1 MKTVKIAKALMVFV
15 GVVMLAGTARA
26 NLLINPGFETGTF
39 TGWEAGG
46 WYLGTGA
53 DARSGTY
60 GAAYHVPSGRPS
72 GEYYVMLQYVP
83 VSAGVAYDAS
93 TWLRTASFNQSEAW
107 LEVVFHNSSGGW
119 VGQFQAPAVTGI
131 TSYAQYSLTNMLA
144 PAGSVTASVR
154 AVVHTTGLTT
164 DNAWYTWDD
173 FSFAQ
178 TIPEPTTMALLGTGA
193 LLMVAIKSRKRA

>member
-1 MKTVKIAKALMVFV
+1 MKVVRINKVALAFV
-15 GVVMLAGTARA
+15 GVIALAGTAGA

-39 TGWEAGG
+39 TGWDAGG

-60 GAAYHVPSGRPS
+60 GAAYHVPSGRAAND
-72 GEYYVMLQYVP
+72 YYVMLQYVP
-83 VSAGVAYDAS
+83 VSAGVPYDAS
-93 TWLRTASFNQSEAW
+93 VWLRTVSFNQSRAW

-119 VGQFQAPAVTGI
+119 VGQFQAPFVTGV
-131 TSYAQYSLTNMLA
+131 TSYTQYSLTNMVA

-154 AVVHTTGLTT
+154 AVVHTTGITT
-164 DNAWYTWDD
+164 DHAWYTWDD
-173 FSFAQ
+173 FNFAA
-178 TIPEPTTMALLGTGA
+178 IPEPTTVGLIGTGA